1 MRVHTLFSPAARAAA
16 AVTAALSMLLVPVLA
31 AGPALAGGP
40 TSVLLSAPAIG
51 HTASLYT
58 SDPEYTALAELVG
71 ASMALGTPDE
81 QAGSTDPARS
91 HNAGN
96 QVTLTWLIHD
106 VSVWRV
112 DRVYVDAAGGPWIST
127 QQAIGG
133 TDSIWD
139 APETWHR
146 ATEPKALAQ
155 LLGSLGLLGGTSDAL
170 PGEATTSGTAPSAQ
184 QDAASAGAGGA
195 AQGNGN
201 RSAADA
207 ATGAT
212 GDGFSPAL
220 AALLG
225 FVAGALAAGVVS
237 VALVR
242 RSETRLPWAQ
252 VDLEASTGDVV
263 GSDGALTRR

>member
-1 MRVHTLFSPAARAAA
+1 MRVRTLCSPAARAVA
-16 AVTAALSMLLVPVLA
+16 AVTAVLSLLLLPVLA

-58 SDPEYTALAELVG
+58 SDPDYTALAELVG
-71 ASMALGTPDE
+71 ASMALGSTDE

-91 HNAGN
+91 HDVGN

-106 VSVWRV
+106 VSVWRI

-133 TDSIWD
+133 TDGIWD

-146 ATEPKALAQ
+146 ATEPKALVQ
-155 LLGSLGLLGGTSDAL
+155 LLGSMGLLGGTSDAL
-170 PGEATTSGTAPSAQ
+170 PGEASTSGTAPSAQ
-184 QDAASAGAGGA
+184 QDAAAGTGGA
-195 AQGNGN
+195 AEGNGN

-225 FVAGALAAGVVS
+225 LVAGALAAGVVS

-242 RSETRLPWAQ
+242 RSETRLPWAD

>member
-1 MRVHTLFSPAARAAA
+1 MRVRTLSSPAARAAA
-16 AVTAALSMLLVPVLA
+16 AVAAVLSLLLVPVLA
-31 AGPALAGGP
+31 AGPAVAGGP

-58 SDPEYTALAELVG
+58 SDPDYTALAELVG
-71 ASMALGTPDE
+71 ASMAFGSTDE
-81 QAGSTDPARS
+81 QAGSTNPARS
-91 HNAGN
+91 HDVGN

-112 DRVYVDAAGGPWIST
+112 DRVYVDAAGGPWIYT

-133 TDSIWD
+133 TDGIWD

-146 ATEPKALAQ
+146 ATEPKALVQ
-155 LLGSLGLLGGTSDAL
+155 LLGSMGLLGGTSDAL
-170 PGEATTSGTAPSAQ
+170 PGEATTPGTAPSAQ
-184 QDAASAGAGGA
+184 QDAAVAGTDGAAGG
-195 AQGNGN
+195 NGS

-225 FVAGALAAGVVS
+225 LVAGALAAGLVS

-242 RSETRLPWAQ
+242 RSETRRLWAD
-252 VDLEASTGDVV
+252 VDLEASAGDVV
-263 GSDGALTRR
+263 GSAGALTRR